1 MDCPVRN
8 LTCLHPSP
16 FFFFFLPVCSLVI
29 LYCSLQKIESAL
41 QGLSPFLHTLLLQH
55 PMATFLKVMTAPS
68 LVFEI
73 IHEPWEITGSGNA
86 RIAWILFLCKTVI
99 VSPTDLR
106 ILCSV
111 SNFLFCW
118 FINIQM
124 LVIWALHLLYSTHP
138 GHHTLRCRACVPC
151 CHQTSARS
159 PMKRSSLAPAVQA
172 VWCDWSS
179 KLVFCFPWPDVLY
192 IAA

>member
-16 FFFFFLPVCSLVI
+16 FFFLPVCSLVI
-29 LYCSLQKIESAL
+29 LYCSLQISESAL
-41 QGLSPFLHTLLLQH
+41 QRLSPFLRTLQH

-73 IHEPWEITGSGNA
+73 IHEPWEITGTPGCTW
-86 RIAWILFLCKTVI
+86 IAWILFLWKTVI

-111 SNFLFCW
+111 PNFLFCW
-118 FINIQM
+118 FVNIQM

-159 PMKRSSLAPAVQA
+159 PVKPSSLAPAVHA
-172 VWCDWSS
+172 VRCDWSS